1 MRRYLLALSCFV
13 LAGIVGLGLLSSY
26 RFWVLRDLDEADPRL
41 GQLLRYQE
49 EKIARLPAGAIDT
62 VLIGDSSLGNGIDV
76 REFDVAAG
84 VRASSLALTGNFG
97 FAGGLELLRQLAERQ
112 PIRNVILVY
121 SIDAMASGAGHSG
134 HVFVSPR
141 PLVEGLTWGAQLSL
155 LRDYATTLLNGR
167 SATVLARKLL
177 HGGVRQDALP
187 KELYADDYVI
197 IDAQMAL
204 DRLGYRV
211 PGRVKPRAATY
222 LRVIARLCAERK
234 WNCLYAH
241 GPVLARA
248 LDASDHARAYLVEA
262 DRVIASTG
270 IKVIANSPVELTDDE
285 RGDTVFHAGLG
296 KRPGVTRR
304 YVDLLRNEL
313 VAPGR

>member
-197 IDAQMAL
+197 IDAQMARSAGL
-204 DRLGYRV
+204 PRAGKGETPRGDLPESDCAALRREKVELPLRARSGACPRSRRV
-211 PGRVKPRAATY
+211 RSRAGLSRRGRSRHCQHRHQGHRELAGRVD
-222 LRVIARLCAERK
+222 
-234 WNCLYAH
+234 
-241 GPVLARA
+241 G
-248 LDASDHARAYLVEA
+248 
-262 DRVIASTG
+262 
-270 IKVIANSPVELTDDE
+270 
-285 RGDTVFHAGLG
+285 
-296 KRPGVTRR
+296 
-304 YVDLLRNEL
+304 
-313 VAPGR
+313 